1 MELKRTKLVFGR
13 HYSGSV
19 MNCGIFFRGLCWRKC
34 YKSPWEQTV
43 IHPLA
48 VVVVGGGVGVG
59 VMVALRTL
67 AYLNSDTELQGLCGV
82 ARSVACKEK
91 QIRGE
96 GSRFVYLHL

>member
-1 MELKRTKLVFGR
+1 MGTDSHPSFG
-13 HYSGSV
+13 G
-19 MNCGIFFRGLCWRKC
+19 GGCW
-34 YKSPWEQTV
+34 T
-43 IHPLA
+43 
-48 VVVVGGGVGVG
+48 GVGVG

-96 GSRFVYLHL
+96 GSRFVYLHF